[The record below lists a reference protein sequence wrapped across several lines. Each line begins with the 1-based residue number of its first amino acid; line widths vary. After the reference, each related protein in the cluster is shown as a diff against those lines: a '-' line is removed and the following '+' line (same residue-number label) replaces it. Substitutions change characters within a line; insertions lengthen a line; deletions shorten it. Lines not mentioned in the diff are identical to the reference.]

1 MSKQLLTQEELQQL
15 KQIKEDIITTA
26 STLGELEYQ
35 RIVINQ
41 EYGKIAESVK
51 AIKERESTLL
61 KSFGQ
66 KYGDGIINL
75 ETGEIDPRS

>member
-15 KQIKEDIITTA
+15 KGIKDEVLTTA
-26 STLGELEYQ
+26 SALGELEYQ
-35 RIVINQ
+35 
-41 EYGKIAESVK
+41 SVLIQIEHEK
-51 AIKERESTLL
+51 LVEAIKSIREREQQLL
-61 KSFGQ
+61 KGFGQ

>member
-15 KQIKEDIITTA
+15 KGIKDEVLTTA
-26 STLGELEYQ
+26 SALGELEYQ
-35 RIVINQ
+35 STIL
-41 EYGKIAESVK
+41 EL
-51 AIKERESTLL
+51 ERENLVDRIRDIRNREQQLL

>member
-15 KQIKEDIITTA
+15 QEVKDEVLNIA
-26 STLGELEYQ
+26 SALGELEYQ
-35 RIVINQ
+35 KTVMQIEQDKLVAR
-41 EYGKIAESVK
+41 VK
-51 AIKERESTLL
+51 AIRETEQTLL
-61 KSFGQ
+61 KGFGQ

>member
-15 KQIKEDIITTA
+15 KGIKDEVLALA
-26 STLGELEYQ
+26 SALGELEYQ
-35 RIVINQ
+35 NTIL
-41 EYGKIAESVK
+41 KL
-51 AIKERESTLL
+51 EREKLDNQVKNVRDREQQLL

-75 ETGEIDPRS
+75 DTGEIDPRS

>member
-15 KQIKEDIITTA
+15 QEVKEEILNIA

-35 RIVINQ
+35 KTIMQLEHDKLVAR
-41 EYGKIAESVK
+41 VK
-51 AIKERESTLL
+51 AIRETEQGLL
-61 KSFGQ
+61 KGFGQ
-66 KYGDGIINL
+66 RYGDGIINL